1 MRGNR
6 QSVSFKGTVFITG
19 GSGGIGAATAELF
32 AKDRRPIVLW
42 ARRRERLEAVAE
54 RLRDLGAPSV
64 HVAVVDVRDRAA
76 IDVEIR
82 ANESIYRSVDTLVNN
97 AGLAKGMVPFQDA
110 KAADI
115 AEMID
120 TNLSGFL
127 HVTQAILPFFLAAN
141 RGHLVHLGSA
151 AARWAYPKGHV
162 YCATKAAVHS
172 LTETLRLDLNGTA
185 IRVTEISPGMVN
197 TDFSTVRFGDA
208 DRAKAVYA
216 GMTPLLAEDIADTIH
231 WAVSRPP
238 HVNIQEMVIY
248 PVDQANTTL
257 VSRRPKT

>member
-1 MRGNR
+1 MSKSN
-6 QSVSFKGTVFITG
+6 GTVFITG

-32 AKDRRPIVLW
+32 ARDRRPLILW
-42 ARRRERLEAVAE
+42 ARRREKLDSVAK
-54 RLRDLGAPSV
+54 RCRDLGAPSV
-64 HVAVVDVRDRAA
+64 HVAEIDVRDRTA
-76 IDVEIR
+76 IDAEIR
-82 ANESIYRSVDTLVNN
+82 KNEALYRAVDILINN

-110 KAADI
+110 KPEDFAV
-115 AEMID
+115 MID
-120 TNLSGFL
+120 TNLTGFL
-127 HVTQAILPFFLAAN
+127 HVTQAILPFFLAN
-141 RGHLVHLGSA
+141 DRGHLVHLGSA

-208 DRAKAVYA
+208 ERAKAVYA

-231 WAVSRPP
+231 WAATRPA

-248 PVDQANTTL
+248 PVAQANTTL
-257 VSRRPKT
+257 VSRRPNP